1 MVQLLE
7 GVFRDG
13 VLPITRVRH
22 ETDTEVI
29 ARATCGIMRAGVN
42 PEDDL
47 VLRAIWND
55 PTC

>member
-1 MVQLLE
+1 MIE
-7 GVFRDG
+7 IRK
-13 VLPITRVRH
+13 VRH
-22 ETDTEVI
+22 ETDTEII
-29 ARATCGIMRAGVN
+29 ARATCGLMRAGVN